1 MSSLYEAVLSSSS
14 SARDCLSYFLFL
26 MGSSWAL
33 SVGVERKEEVAP
45 WTTDKKQVSPYAL
58 SLQQLKNGV

>member
-1 MSSLYEAVLSSSS
+1 MKNSA

-33 SVGVERKEEVAP
+33 SVAVERKEEVAA
-45 WTTDKKQVSPYAL
+45 WTADKKQVSPYAL